1 MHKEGV
7 PRRFLAATRRAL
19 IAPPRY
25 NSHERDCATDWLC
38 ARPQVYIHAH
48 DHITQDVPR
57 SRMSCARQ
65 GQRTASVAQHAV
77 YRNDQPQRVQRGRKE
92 ERDGSQRHLV
102 PDNGRIAHWCSKRHL
117 HHYTAGRQSQSLLPR
132 RTPQR
137 CSERP
142 PNRSALAW
150 KSTDAY
156 SCLHFTLP
164 CICLARFLSTAA

>member
-102 PDNGRIAHWCSKRHL
+102 PDNGRLRTGARNGTSIITLRVDRAKVCYPVVL
-117 HHYTAGRQSQSLLPR
+117 HNVAVNGRPTGLL
-132 RTPQR
+132 
-137 CSERP
+137 
-142 PNRSALAW
+142 
-150 KSTDAY
+150 
-156 SCLHFTLP
+156 
-164 CICLARFLSTAA
+164 